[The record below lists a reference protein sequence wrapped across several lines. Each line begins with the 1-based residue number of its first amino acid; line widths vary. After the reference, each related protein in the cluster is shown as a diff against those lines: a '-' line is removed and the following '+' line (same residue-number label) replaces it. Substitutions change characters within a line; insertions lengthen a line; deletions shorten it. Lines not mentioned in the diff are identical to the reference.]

1 MKKILFSALLL
12 TGFLVSCKDDD
23 DDCDLN
29 SGNLAGTYQIT
40 GLSYKANA
48 SATPIDIYATYDAC
62 EKDDRVIFNSNG
74 TVTYSDAGV
83 VCVPDGND
91 TGTWALS
98 GSTLTMDGE
107 AGTVTSFTCTGM
119 TLSVAGAAAGEVTTI
134 TLVRR

>member
-1 MKKILFSALLL
+1 MKKLVLSALILSGLL
-12 TGFLVSCKDDD
+12 VGCKDDD

-48 SATPIDIYATYDAC
+48 SATPVDIYATYDAC
-62 EKDDRVIFNSNG
+62 EKDDRVIFNTNG

-91 TGTWALS
+91 MGTWALS
-98 GSTLTMDGE
+98 GSTLTMDGQ
-107 AGTVTSFTCTGM
+107 AGTVSSFNCSGM
-119 TLSVAGAAAGEVTTI
+119 TLSIAGATSGELTTV